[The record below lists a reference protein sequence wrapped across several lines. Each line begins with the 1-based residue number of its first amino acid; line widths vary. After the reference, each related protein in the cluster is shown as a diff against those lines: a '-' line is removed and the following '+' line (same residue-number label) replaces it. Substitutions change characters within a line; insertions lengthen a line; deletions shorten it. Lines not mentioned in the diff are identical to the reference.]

1 MENKM
6 NHCKR
11 CNIDII
17 DNTEVCPLCDHV
29 LTQGTEKNQ
38 RVYPDVWNKTRG
50 WKRLVTIFSYFLV
63 VLEIACCIIN
73 YYTYQHSHWSVITG
87 ICFAY
92 IIFTMCYSFN
102 RRNGHI
108 RKIFVQAAGAIVLL
122 LALDYV
128 TGAGGWSVSYGLPCM
143 VLLLDGIL
151 VVCMLANFQNWQSY
165 LLVQLFALLVSIALL
180 VLLLTGVTKGIVLI
194 WVAFGISALIF
205 SFCFTIG
212 YRKAKNEL
220 RRRFF
225 I

>member
-1 MENKM
+1 M

-151 VVCMLANFQNWQSY
+151 VVCYACEFPKLAK
-165 LLVQLFALLVSIALL
+165 LF
-180 VLLLTGVTKGIVLI
+180 
-194 WVAFGISALIF
+194 F
-205 SFCFTIG
+205 
-212 YRKAKNEL
+212 
-220 RRRFF
+220 
-225 I
+225 